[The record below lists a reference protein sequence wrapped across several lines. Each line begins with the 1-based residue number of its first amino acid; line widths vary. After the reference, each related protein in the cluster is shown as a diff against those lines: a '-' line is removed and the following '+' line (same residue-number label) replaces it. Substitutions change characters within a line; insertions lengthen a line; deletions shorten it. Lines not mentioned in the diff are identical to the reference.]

1 MVVCAVVAVV
11 LAIFASGATGED
23 ASASIAAACGS
34 GPGGQLPDHDG
45 HPTTAA
51 ACVQTPFGAV
61 SAQEK
66 NPTLLIVAAPSTI
79 TPGQD
84 IELRVSVRNLVR
96 DDFPTSAHGGYLSEP
111 ASLTSQGFTRG
122 HVHSACRVLPNAQE
136 APQPDRVTAFM
147 AIEDGGGGAAPDTV
161 EVHLPGRDVE
171 GA

>member
-1 MVVCAVVAVV
+1 
-11 LAIFASGATGED
+11 
-23 ASASIAAACGS
+23 
-34 GPGGQLPDHDG
+34 
-45 HPTTAA
+45 
-51 ACVQTPFGAV
+51 
-61 SAQEK
+61 
-66 NPTLLIVAAPSTI
+66 VAAPSTI

-96 DDFPTSAHGGYLSEP
+96 DEFPTSAHGGYLSEP

-171 GA
+171 GRELFATGSLVQCTAWAGDGSHRVPMDAFPNQMPAVDAVRINVVAG